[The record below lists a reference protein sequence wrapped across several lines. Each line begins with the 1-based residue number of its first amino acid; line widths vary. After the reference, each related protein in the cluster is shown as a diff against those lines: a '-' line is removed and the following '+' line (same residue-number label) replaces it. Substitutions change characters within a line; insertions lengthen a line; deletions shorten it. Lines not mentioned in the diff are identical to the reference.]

1 MKNIETF
8 EEMESSIID
17 ILDNCLETIRT
28 HLPFNLQ
35 IDTQE
40 ENQFFCEVMF
50 CVLIMGMLSYFM
62 NSKKKISDKQKYS
75 LIAIIYPYIYKLL
88 KAEKPNNNKV
98 LDGCI
103 GHRIYI
109 YAEEV
114 KCLSAELRQIKY
126 ADVSTFSSDIILTTI
141 QIILPQYQAADLKY
155 KSNPISLC
163 ALPQIVTSKY
173 LSTEIEDY
181 VSDIYKAITSFENIL
196 DKCKR
201 ILKYRN
207 SNLNP
212 FSAYGRIGR
221 LGFFINSILI
231 NIIAFIIF
239 CIFMS
244 NENVNLGV
252 FLYGL
257 TVYIFQNFNI
267 KKRLF
272 DIFCNETTIKGNEI
286 KSVLYTIIILI
297 ISTLCVFGA
306 YGYHYETIPLLNA
319 LTCKFILFVM
329 GLFLLFKKGQG

>member
-1 MKNIETF
+1 MKNIGTF

-17 ILDNCLETIRT
+17 ILDDCLETIRT

-62 NSKKKISDKQKYS
+62 NSKKSFQINKNI
-75 LIAIIYPYIYKLL
+75 LIEIIYPYIYKLL
-88 KAEKPNNNKV
+88 KAEKPNNNKF
-98 LDGCI
+98 LDGCV

-109 YAEEV
+109 YAEQV
-114 KCLSAELRQIKY
+114 KCLTAELRQIKY
-126 ADVSTFSSDIILTTI
+126 VDVSTFSSDIILSTI
-141 QIILPQYQAADLKY
+141 QIILPQYQAADQKY
-155 KSNPISLC
+155 KSNTIPLC

-173 LSTEIEDY
+173 LLTEIEDY

-196 DKCKR
+196 EKCKR
-201 ILKYRN
+201 IMKYRN

-231 NIIAFIIF
+231 NIMAFIIV

-244 NENVNLGV
+244 NGNENLGV
-252 FLYGL
+252 FLYWL
-257 TVYIFQNFNI
+257 IVFVFQNFNI

-306 YGYHYETIPLLNA
+306 YGYHYETISLLNA
-319 LTCKFILFVM
+319 LTCKFILFVI
-329 GLFLLFKKGQG
+329 GLFLLFKKGNLK

>member
-1 MKNIETF
+1 M
-8 EEMESSIID
+8 
-17 ILDNCLETIRT
+17 
-28 HLPFNLQ
+28 
-35 IDTQE
+35 
-40 ENQFFCEVMF
+40 
-50 CVLIMGMLSYFM
+50 
-62 NSKKKISDKQKYS
+62 
-75 LIAIIYPYIYKLL
+75 
-88 KAEKPNNNKV
+88 
-98 LDGCI
+98 
-103 GHRIYI
+103 
-109 YAEEV
+109 
-114 KCLSAELRQIKY
+114 SAELRQIKY

-244 NENVNLGV
+244 NENENLGV
-252 FLYGL
+252 FYMGL
-257 TVYIFQNFNI
+257 RYIFFRTSI
-267 KKRLF
+267 SKKDYL
-272 DIFCNETTIKGNEI
+272 IFFAMKQ
-286 KSVLYTIIILI
+286 L
-297 ISTLCVFGA
+297 
-306 YGYHYETIPLLNA
+306 
-319 LTCKFILFVM
+319 
-329 GLFLLFKKGQG
+329 